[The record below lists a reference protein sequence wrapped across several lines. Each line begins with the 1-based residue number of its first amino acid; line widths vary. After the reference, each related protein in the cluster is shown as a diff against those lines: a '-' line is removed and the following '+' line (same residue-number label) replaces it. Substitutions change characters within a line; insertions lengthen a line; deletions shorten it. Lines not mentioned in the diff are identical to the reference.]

1 MLSVITGLLGSSSV
15 QQGVLSLMAEGVIY
29 PLTLTV
35 VILSFTL
42 FKISV
47 TVARLSVTV
56 ARLFCYDRYS
66 FNTAVRLLL
75 PCSIAGS
82 QISQSP
88 IPYRVL
94 IRFLY

>member
-1 MLSVITGLLGSSSV
+1 MIK
-15 QQGVLSLMAEGVIY
+15 GVIY

-35 VILSFTL
+35 VIISFTL

-75 PCSIAGS
+75 LCSIAGS
-82 QISQSP
+82 HISRSP
-88 IPYRVL
+88 IPY
-94 IRFLY
+94 